1 MLPPNKMS
9 STTTITMPTTAPAST
24 WTDAVVFKNPDHICE
39 DCEKPDDHCEC
50 EVCWDCE
57 EQVATHGHFC
67 EDCNLEPLMCR
78 TTITKPGV
86 CRLCAEDDEQ
96 VKAFGSY
103 GEDNVPMCEGCK
115 EAGGFNSDGTK
126 KGADNDSDEEK

>member
-1 MLPPNKMS
+1 MS